1 MHLEKYY
8 SFLVQDFRTK
18 KAKAEQ
24 MDVEKSCCKKA

>member
-1 MHLEKYY
+1 MHLKKY

-18 KAKAEQ
+18 KAEQ